1 MQKSKFYRSLLAI
14 TTIGMFWSAPAL
26 VRATEL
32 HPLVVTG
39 IALDKVATFHPAP
52 VYPRTGLALGIDGNV
67 KMQLKVQNGRIM
79 EANVL
84 SGSPMLAYSA
94 KQWIV
99 RNWKFK
105 PEINGVFTVPIDYKR
120 QA

>member
-1 MQKSKFYRSLLAI
+1 
-14 TTIGMFWSAPAL
+14 MFWSAPAL
-26 VRATEL
+26 VQATEL

-52 VYPRTGLALGIDGNV
+52 AYPRVALALGIDG
-67 KMQLKVQNGRIM
+67 KVQIEVNVHNGRIT

-84 SGSPMLAYSA
+84 SGAPMLASPA
-94 KQWIV
+94 KGWIV
-99 RNWKFK
+99 GNWKFK
-105 PEINGVFTVPIDYKR
+105 PEINGVFTIPISYKR